1 VTGAAVPVFPEM
13 KLTWAV
19 FAGELRG
26 QPTESRPS
34 MHSQVRF
41 VMHPDDEREFEQL
54 LLAKESIRFIE
65 GPRWKTETPLT
76 SRSLADIHDNY
87 CIIWSPNDIAK
98 LKAEYIPTCNDWYCR
113 SEYATIHFW
122 RSEIDGLVIT
132 EGHISVSTRR
142 TADFPASSAKNVE
155 KRYVKLR
162 SHIKKTF
169 SNSMLQWRSSE
180 PVEPGGRERSANPS
194 KPDPNVWFGPHALRW
209 LRERSDRRVKQFLQM
224 RVEAVLVPAEV

>member
-1 VTGAAVPVFPEM
+1 VTGADVPVFPEM

-19 FAGELRG
+19 FAGELRR

-41 VMHPDDEREFEQL
+41 VMDPDDEREFEQL
-54 LLAKESIRFIE
+54 LLAEESIRFIE
-65 GPRWKTETPLT
+65 GPRWKTKTPLT
-76 SRSLADIHDNY
+76 SRSLADIHSNY
-87 CIIWSPNDIAK
+87 CIIWSPKDIAK
-98 LKAEYIPTCNDWYCR
+98 LKAEYIPTCNDLYCR
-113 SEYATIHFW
+113 SEYATIYFW

-155 KRYVKLR
+155 KRYVMLR

-169 SNSMLQWRSSE
+169 SHSMLQWRSSE
-180 PVEPGGRERSANPS
+180 PVEPGGPEGSANPS
-194 KPDPNVWFGPHALRW
+194 KPDPHVWIGPHALRW